1 MSTLDDR
8 LLELGGRH
16 TNPPPMEESGD
27 VRDVPLEPVLRPR
40 MIERHGLPDVDDD
53 DASLPV
59 EQVVLAEVRVYE
71 LGLPNRLQ
79 VRDYVRIRRRRI
91 VERDLSQRGGG
102 LGLVPDVLHHE
113 DVVQDPLRSR
123 HPCAGVVHP
132 DEVLVLLL
140 GPGEDGRPYRLLHFL
155 EAGVA
160 LDVNSDVPERRVGD
174 AVDLDRLR
182 SPRGVGGVEHARLL
196 PRADGI
202 VQRRYHAVTDER
214 RNRQEGRAV
223 EHLLVRLLR
232 IRVLLLRP
240 ECVYLALEGPHP
252 PVVNHRPQNERSAR
266 LRAFWTSE
274 DVNRFGDETTA
285 AHVAGLGLRVPVLD
299 VALLILELPHL
310 HDEQVPL
317 ADPHPLLELAR
328 DPAQPAL
335 AVLARDPDP
344 GGAQELVCD
353 PHDLALFRPRHA
365 DADDLFFR
373 HFRNDGGLWL
383 KRLRVSLRKTR
394 RIRLEPCVLEPGL
407 AHRNVRVRDWRR
419 LKERRPNDVDAFR

>member
-16 TNPPPMEESGD
+16 TNPSPMEESGD

-102 LGLVPDVLHHE
+102 LGL
-113 DVVQDPLRSR
+113 
-123 HPCAGVVHP
+123 
-132 DEVLVLLL
+132 
-140 GPGEDGRPYRLLHFL
+140 
-155 EAGVA
+155 A
-160 LDVNSDVPERRVGD
+160 LDVNSDVSERRVGD

-182 SPRGVGGVEHARLL
+182 SPRGVRGVEHARLL

-202 VQRRYHAVTDER
+202 VQRRNHAVTDER

-223 EHLLVRLLR
+223 EHLLVRLPR

-240 ECVYLALEGPHP
+240 ECVYLAFEGPHP

-274 DVNRFGDETTA
+274 DVDRFGDETTA

-299 VALLILELPHL
+299 VALIILELPHL
-310 HDEQVPL
+310 HY
-317 ADPHPLLELAR
+317 
-328 DPAQPAL
+328 
-335 AVLARDPDP
+335 
-344 GGAQELVCD
+344 
-353 PHDLALFRPRHA
+353 
-365 DADDLFFR
+365 
-373 HFRNDGGLWL
+373 
-383 KRLRVSLRKTR
+383 
-394 RIRLEPCVLEPGL
+394 
-407 AHRNVRVRDWRR
+407 
-419 LKERRPNDVDAFR
+419 